1 MLQYLIVGKHLLT
14 TFILIPKSL
23 KGTINNLR
31 QLLLWNCTL
40 ISNPIYFKNRR
51 CFHDFNDTKFF
62 LNGCFQ
68 FHNLESAARTRLHPY
83 HLQRVQDLKPKDP
96 PRRIAFCQC
105 LLQKIDEEP
114 NFLSSVLTTDEVGFT
129 RDGVFNSHNT
139 HIWSEENPH
148 QIRERG
154 FQQRFSINVWAG
166 IIGNRLIGPN
176 VLPPHLN
183 GEGYLI
189 FLQNELSDLLDDVP
203 LQVRR
208 DMWYLHDGAP
218 AHSARGVKNWL
229 DANLEN
235 RWIGRNGPV
244 LWPARAPELNP
255 CDFFLWGH
263 LKQIVYETPV
273 NTVEELTVRVNNAT

>member
-1 MLQYLIVGKHLLT
+1 
-14 TFILIPKSL
+14 
-23 KGTINNLR
+23 
-31 QLLLWNCTL
+31 
-40 ISNPIYFKNRR
+40 
-51 CFHDFNDTKFF
+51 
-62 LNGCFQ
+62 
-68 FHNLESAARTRLHPY
+68 
-83 HLQRVQDLKPKDP
+83 
-96 PRRIAFCQC
+96 
-105 LLQKIDEEP
+105 
-114 NFLSSVLTTDEVGFT
+114 
-129 RDGVFNSHNT
+129 
-139 HIWSEENPH
+139 
-148 QIRERG
+148 
-154 FQQRFSINVWAG
+154 VWAG
-166 IIGNRLIGPN
+166 IIGNRLIGPH

-218 AHSARGVKNWL
+218 AHSVRGVKNWL

-244 LWPARAPELNP
+244 LWPARSPDINP

-273 NTVEELTVRVNNAT
+273 NTVEELTAESIRRNSDMLEASMARRAQACIDNGGRHFEHLI

>member
-1 MLQYLIVGKHLLT
+1 LHFVNG
-14 TFILIPKSL
+14 
-23 KGTINNLR
+23 
-31 QLLLWNCTL
+31 
-40 ISNPIYFKNRR
+40 
-51 CFHDFNDTKFF
+51 FF
-62 LNGCFQ
+62 
-68 FHNLESAARTRLHPY
+68 
-83 HLQRVQDLKPKDP
+83 
-96 PRRIAFCQC
+96 
-105 LLQKIDEEP
+105 IDEEP
-114 NFLSSVLTTDEVGFT
+114 NFVSIVLTTDEAGFT

-154 FQQRFSINVWAG
+154 LQQRFSINVWAG
-166 IIGNRLIGPN
+166 IIGNRLIGPH

-183 GEGYLI
+183 GEGYLN

-218 AHSARGVKNWL
+218 AHSASRGVKNWL

-244 LWPARAPELNP
+244 LWPARSPDLNP
-255 CDFFLWGH
+255 CDFFLWDH
-263 LKQIVYETPV
+263 LKQILHETPV
-273 NTVEELTVRVNNAT
+273 DTEAIR